1 MNILFYP
8 IIIPLVAG
16 AIVVIIPKALKGV
29 RELIALIATLLSA
42 YYAGVVYFTG
52 GEKIVSWVWFRL
64 DDFLFTADLRADSL
78 SGLILFAASVFAV
91 LIVMY
96 SLGFMRDKDRLREY
110 YSYLLWTSGAASA
123 ALLADNLILLLIG
136 WEVTTML
143 LFFLITIGGDR
154 SREGAGKTF
163 VMIGFSDCALLLGIV
178 LLWQMTGS
186 LQISEMNAIPVTDG
200 WMASIYILL
209 LIGSLVKAGAMPGHS
224 WIPKAAEGAP
234 TSVMAYLPASL
245 DKLLGIYLL
254 ARISLHMFMLNQ
266 SLRLL
271 LLIIGAVTIILAVMM
286 ALVQHNLKK
295 LLSFHAVSQ
304 VGYMVMGIGTGVPVG
319 IVGGLFHMLNNALYK
334 CCLFLGAGAVEKE
347 TGTTELED
355 LGGLARTMPVTF
367 TACLISALAISGV
380 PPFNGFASKW
390 LIYQGTIEIGQP
402 VFLIAAMFGSALTL
416 ASFIKVIFSVFLGKK
431 PDNLSAH
438 MKESVT
444 MAIPMIVLALLCVL
458 FGVFA
463 QLPLKYLIGPAVG
476 MDFDTIPGMINLSR
490 GMWSPTLAT
499 VMIIVALLLGWIVYF
514 LSTVMKSRPTSIFV
528 GGEKFESES
537 VRYPG
542 TGFYETIRELNPL
555 KILYSDAEQGVY
567 DLYVLGGRYGLKLV
581 EVLRSIH
588 NGVVST
594 YLAFAMIGLVFLIF
608 FLVR

>member
-1 MNILFYP
+1 
-8 IIIPLVAG
+8 
-16 AIVVIIPKALKGV
+16 
-29 RELIALIATLLSA
+29 
-42 YYAGVVYFTG
+42 
-52 GEKIVSWVWFRL
+52 
-64 DDFLFTADLRADSL
+64 
-78 SGLILFAASVFAV
+78 
-91 LIVMY
+91 
-96 SLGFMRDKDRLREY
+96 
-110 YSYLLWTSGAASA
+110 
-123 ALLADNLILLLIG
+123 
-136 WEVTTML
+136 
-143 LFFLITIGGDR
+143 R

-178 LLWQMTGS
+178 LLWQMTGT
-186 LQISEMNAIPVTDG
+186 LEISEINAVPVTGG

-304 VGYMVMGIGTGVPVG
+304 VGYMVMGIGTGVPIG

-402 VFLIAAMFGSALTL
+402 IFLIAAMFGSVLTL

-476 MDFDTIPGMINLSR
+476 MNFETIPGMINLSR